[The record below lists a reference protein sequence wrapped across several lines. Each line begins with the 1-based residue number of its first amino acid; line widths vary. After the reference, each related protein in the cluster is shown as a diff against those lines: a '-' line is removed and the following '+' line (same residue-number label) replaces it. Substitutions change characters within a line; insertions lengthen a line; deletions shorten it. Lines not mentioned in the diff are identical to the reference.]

1 MTVLLEA
8 RDLYKS
14 YGAHPVLR
22 GVNLT
27 VEEGETHAVIGPN
40 GAGKTTFIRVLT
52 GEAPATSGSV
62 RFAGADVTRLPEFR
76 RAALGMGRTFQ
87 VARIFPEM
95 TAREN
100 VVAALEFGAQKPR
113 RLALRPPLSARREAE
128 ILLEEAQLA
137 PLGDNLAGALA
148 HGDKKRLELT
158 MALAL
163 RPRLLFLDE
172 PTAGMAIADR
182 RAATAMLA
190 RLVKERGLSLL
201 LTEHDME
208 LVFALSTRLTVLNYG
223 EVLASGAPATVR
235 DDPVVRKV
243 YLGRAHVA

>member
-8 RDLYKS
+8 RDLFKN

-52 GEAPATSGSV
+52 GEAPATSGRV
-62 RFAGADVTRLPEFR
+62 LFAGADVTRLPEFR
-76 RAALGMGRTFQ
+76 RVALGIGRTFQ
-87 VARIFPEM
+87 GARIFPEM
-95 TAREN
+95 KTREN
-100 VVAALEFGAQKPR
+100 VVAALEFGAPKPR
-113 RLALRPPLSARREAE
+113 RMALRPPLSVRREAE
-128 ILLEEAQLA
+128 ILLEEAHLA
-137 PLGDNLAGALA
+137 PLGDHLAGALA

-182 RAATAMLA
+182 RAATTMLA
-190 RLVKERGLSLL
+190 RLVKERGISLL

-223 EVLASGAPATVR
+223 MVLASGTPGTVR
-235 DDPVVRKV
+235 DDPLVRKV
-243 YLGRAHVA
+243 YLGRAQDA